1 MITIWNVMCKEK
13 NFNVTFKCYLY
24 ILAGKLK
31 FLILYALEDIKKFIK
46 KKKKIICKSKI
57 KIKGNF

>member
-13 NFNVTFKCYLY
+13 NLNVTFECYLY

-46 KKKKIICKSKI
+46 KKKKKNHLQKQ
-57 KIKGNF
+57 N